1 VLADAVPLYP
11 LYALLF
17 ADTGLSAAE
26 ISALFAL
33 WSFMGVVAEVPS
45 GALAD
50 RYGRRAA
57 IVAAGILQA
66 AGYLTWIALP
76 GFPGFAA
83 GFVLWGLG
91 GAMASGAFEALLY
104 DGLAAAGEADRYAR
118 VLGRV
123 EAAGLAVQ
131 VPIAGAATAL
141 FAAGGYTLAGLVS
154 VATSLG
160 AAAVAATLPDVRPER
175 SGGEEDEELGYLAT
189 LRAGVAEAAG
199 SAPVRAAVLAV
210 AAITAFDG
218 LEEYFPLLAA
228 EWGVPTEAIPVALV
242 AIPLAGALGAAL
254 GGRAALIR
262 PAGMILMLL
271 AASGALAA
279 AGLVAHPAGIVG
291 VTVFYGLHRLA
302 VVIADTRLQER
313 IDGPARATVTSVAGL
328 ATDLAAMALY
338 GAWAAGGLALV
349 TALASLAAVTVP
361 GRLGRARRGR
371 GTVGAGGPA
380 TEEAR

>member
-1 VLADAVPLYP
+1 MLADAVPLYP

-50 RYGRRAA
+50 RFGRRAA
-57 IVAAGILQA
+57 VVLAGVLQA
-66 AGYLTWIALP
+66 AGYAMWIALP

-83 GFVLWGLG
+83 GFALWGLG

-123 EAAGLAVQ
+123 EAAALAVQ

-141 FAAGGYTLAGLVS
+141 FAAGGYTLAGVVS

-175 SGGEEDEELGYLAT
+175 EEDEDDLGYLAT

-199 SAPVRAAVLAV
+199 SPPVRAAVLAV
-210 AAITAFDG
+210 AGLTAFDG

-228 EWGVPTEAIPVALV
+228 DWGVPTEAIPLALV
-242 AIPLAGALGAAL
+242 AVPLAGALGAAL
-254 GGRAALIR
+254 AGAGRAPELRRDDPDAAGRRRRPGRGRPGRAPGRPGRRHRLLRPVPPGDRDRRRAPAAADRRAGARDGHLGRRPGDRRRGDGAVRRLGGRRAGAGDRAGRSWR
-262 PAGMILMLL
+262 PWPCHAGW
-271 AASGALAA
+271 G
-279 AGLVAHPAGIVG
+279 
-291 VTVFYGLHRLA
+291 
-302 VVIADTRLQER
+302 
-313 IDGPARATVTSVAGL
+313 
-328 ATDLAAMALY
+328 
-338 GAWAAGGLALV
+338 
-349 TALASLAAVTVP
+349 
-361 GRLGRARRGR
+361 RRG
-371 GTVGAGGPA
+371 AHECEPA
-380 TEEAR
+380 TRGGG

>member
-1 VLADAVPLYP
+1 MLADAVPLYP

-17 ADTGLSAAE
+17 ADTGLSAAD

-50 RYGRRAA
+50 RFGRRAA
-57 IVAAGILQA
+57 VVAAGILQA

-91 GAMASGAFEALLY
+91 AAMASGAFEALLY

-141 FAAGGYTLAGLVS
+141 FAAGGYTLAGVVS

-160 AAAVAATLPDVRPER
+160 AAAVAATLPDVRPGAVR
-175 SGGEEDEELGYLAT
+175 AGEAGELGYLAT
-189 LRAGVAEAAG
+189 LRAGVDEAAG
-199 SAPVRAAVLAV
+199 SPPVRAAVLGV

-228 EWGVPTEAIPVALV
+228 EWGVPTEVIPTALV

-254 GGRAALIR
+254 GGRAALLGPVGIT
-262 PAGMILMLL
+262 LMLL
-271 AASGALAA
+271 AAVGSLAA

-291 VTVFYGLHRLA
+291 VTIFYGLYRLA

-313 IDGPARATVTSVAGL
+313 IDGPARATDVTV
-328 ATDLAAMALY
+328 
-338 GAWAAGGLALV
+338 LAL
-349 TALASLAAVTVP
+349 LAAVTVP
-361 GRLGRARRGR
+361 GRLGRTR
-371 GTVGAGGPA
+371 AGGARPDPA
-380 TEEAR
+380 ATTAPSRSGSG